1 MNSSPLTKSTKSMSA
16 HKMSMIVAAM
26 ILALFNQSLWQ
37 EVVSLSVDDTL
48 LSWLFPISLFFIFF
62 LALNIIITLFA
73 WPGLFK
79 PVVVTLI
86 IISVMASYFIDT
98 YGVMINRDM
107 VRNLFQT
114 DVREASDLISLGMIT
129 HLIIWGAVPAF
140 LIIKQPI
147 SYQPW
152 FKNSIHKSVI
162 VAICSA
168 LIVTMIYSGF
178 KQYSIFLRNHRH
190 LRHLLTPAN
199 IIYNS
204 TSLLKKIYFNTPK
217 ELQRVGLD
225 AQAGDLL
232 QNLGKKS
239 LFVLVVGET
248 ARADHFSLQGYE
260 RETNP
265 ELKKADGIYFSN
277 VSSCGTATATSLPC
291 MFSANGRRS
300 FSNEKARHTEG
311 LLDIMQRAGVRVVWL
326 DNNSGCK
333 GACDRVEHEDIS
345 QKDGDEL
352 CKNGTCFDEIL
363 NVRLEEILKTANGPL
378 LVVLHQLGS
387 HGPAYFKRYP
397 DSFKRF
403 TPTCDKAQIEN
414 CPQQNIIN
422 TYDNTL
428 LYTDAVLADLI
439 KLLKQ
444 NSKKYDSAMLYIS
457 DHGES
462 LGENGIYLHGLPYSI
477 APSAQTHVPM
487 YVWLSKAFA
496 NNMKLNTNC
505 TISKKSLP
513 FSHDNLFH
521 TMLGI
526 MDVKTSSYK
535 KNLDIFEDCR
545 K

>member
-1 MNSSPLTKSTKSMSA
+1 VSIITKSKTAISA

-26 ILALFNQSLWQ
+26 LLVLFNQSLWQ
-37 EVVSLSVDDTL
+37 EIVSLSVDSNP

-79 PVVVTLI
+79 PVVVSLI
-86 IISVMASYFIDT
+86 IISVSASYFIDT

-114 DVREASDLISLGMIT
+114 DVREAKDLLSLGMFA
-129 HLIIWGAVPAF
+129 HLALWGGIPAF
-140 LIIKQPI
+140 LIIRQSV

-152 FKNSIHKSVI
+152 LKNAIHKTVIIAICATII
-162 VAICSA
+162 VA
-168 LIVTMIYSGF
+168 MIFSGF

-190 LRHLLTPAN
+190 VRHLLTPAN

-225 AQAGDLL
+225 AQPGDLL
-232 QNLGKKS
+232 IKQGKKA

-248 ARADHFSLQGYE
+248 ARADHFSLQGYT

-277 VSSCGTATATSLPC
+277 VASCGTATATSLPC
-291 MFSANGRRS
+291 MFSANDRGS
-300 FSNEKARHTEG
+300 FSNEKASHTEG
-311 LLDIMQRAGVRVVWL
+311 LLDVMKRAGVRVVWL

-333 GACDRVEHEDIS
+333 GACDRVEYEDIS
-345 QKDGDEL
+345 QKTTVGL
-352 CKNGTCFDEIL
+352 CKDGACFDKVLTI
-363 NVRLEEILKTANGPL
+363 RLEEIMKTATGPL
-378 LVVLHQLGS
+378 VVVLHQLGS

-397 DSFKRF
+397 DSHKRF
-403 TPTCDKAQIEN
+403 TPTCDQAQIES
-414 CPQQNIIN
+414 CPQQDIIN

-428 LYTDAVLADLI
+428 LYTDFVLADLI
-439 KLLKQ
+439 KMLKQ
-444 NSKKYDSAMLYIS
+444 NSASFDSAMLYIS

-462 LGENGIYLHGLPYSI
+462 LGENGIYLHGLPYSL

-487 YVWLSKAFA
+487 YLWLSQTFA
-496 NNMKLNTNC
+496 NNMSIDTDCAAN
-505 TISKKSLP
+505 KKSLP
-513 FSHDNLFH
+513 YSHDNLFH

-535 KNLDIFEDCR
+535 KNLDIFNSCR